1 MTMLNIL
8 LIDDDE
14 DEYIFTRS
22 LLHSKGVKKYNLT
35 WEGDYHKAQKLLK
48 EQSFD
53 VYLIDFH
60 LGPKTGFDLLNET
73 FSMGTIFKP
82 AIMLTGQT
90 ISNNE
95 LDFIKNGASDYLH
108 KSELNALSLERS
120 IRYALERYYSL
131 VERFQNQQFYQN
143 LFYDAHYAHFIMN
156 PSFEITNV
164 NRIFTR
170 LFQLSQGDAKG
181 MHISDLFENQEDF
194 DGFESIVTEAK
205 NQEEL
210 ETVFLADE
218 TPLHCLIRW
227 SEIYNS
233 DGTLSSYHCTI
244 QDFTERKKV
253 EQENQL
259 ADKYAM
265 TGRISRMIAHEVR
278 NPLTN
283 IKLAISQIEV
293 QNKDDELL
301 QTYSDIVV
309 RNADRI
315 NALITSLLNASIPAE
330 VQLRPTRLEQ
340 CLSAAVEEVKDRATL
355 KGIDIEQQF
364 ENHLPLVKADENRL
378 TIAITN
384 LLVNATE
391 AIEKDNGKIQVS
403 ASLLT
408 EKEKIQIVVS
418 DNGHGM
424 SKETQS
430 KLFEPFFSKK
440 KSGTG
445 LGLSTTLNIIKAH
458 GGLVSCSSVVG
469 QGTAFYIELSPA
481 VMST

>member
-1 MTMLNIL
+1 MAVLNIL

-14 DEYIFTRS
+14 DEYVFTRS
-22 LLHSKGVKKYNLT
+22 LLVSKGVKKYNLT

-53 VYLIDFH
+53 IYLVDFH

-73 FSMGTIFKP
+73 FGMGTIFKP
-82 AIMLTGQT
+82 VIILTGQ
-90 ISNNE
+90 SMSDHE
-95 LDFIKNGASDYLH
+95 LDFVKNGASDYLH
-108 KSELNALSLERS
+108 KSELNSQNIERS
-120 IRYALERYYSL
+120 IRYALERYHSL

-143 LFYDAHYAHFIMN
+143 LFYEAHYAHFIMN
-156 PSFEITNV
+156 PAFEITNV
-164 NRIFTR
+164 NRAFTR
-170 LFQLSQGDAKG
+170 LFRLSQGAAKG
-181 MHISDLFENQEDF
+181 MHISTFFENRDDF
-194 DGFESIVTEAK
+194 ENFESILVNSK
-205 NQEEL
+205 HLEEL
-210 ETVFLADE
+210 ETILLADSI
-218 TPLHCLIRW
+218 PLQCLVRW
-227 SEIYNS
+227 SEIYHS

-244 QDFTERKKV
+244 QDITERQKT
-253 EQENQL
+253 QRENQL

-283 IKLAISQIEV
+283 IKLAMLQIDV
-293 QNKDDELL
+293 QNKEDKLL

-315 NALITSLLNASIPAE
+315 NDLITSLLNASIPAE
-330 VQLRPTRLEQ
+330 VQLNPMKIEK
-340 CLSAAVEEVKDRATL
+340 CLKTAIDEVKDRATL
-355 KGIDIEQQF
+355 KGIDIEEQF
-364 ENHLPLVKADENRL
+364 DNDLPLVKVDENRL

-391 AIEKDNGKIQVS
+391 AIEKEDGRIQVS
-403 ASLLT
+403 TTFLK
-408 EKEKIQIVVS
+408 EKDKIQITVS
-418 DNGHGM
+418 DNGQGM
-424 SKETQS
+424 TQETQD

-458 GGLVSCSSVVG
+458 EGSMSCSSVVG
-469 QGTAFYIELSPA
+469 QGTTFYIELNTA
-481 VMST
+481 